1 MVRETPPFPRK
12 ARGLSDTIARPSR
25 AQTAEAPGAPL
36 PFLHHTNALF
46 TPEEMVEVN
55 LSIKKAQSGV
65 AFARTPS
72 RLQQIRSQHF
82 KHPDAVGGVM
92 ALEIHPSDLY
102 HLPTASPSKPQ
113 DRTEALISVRD
124 DDFALGSARS
134 SRSSFGGGL
143 MMPLSEDITNSEMR
157 SQVWVYIHETKGSG
171 NRVKA
176 AEYMGEI
183 DLDVDVATPF
193 VTRGRRRLLNA
204 IRENS
209 QSEAPMIWP
218 RRQDPEVLTDRNYCA
233 KRLHDFLDKR
243 NIAQPEFLEKRITRD
258 RPTIDRRRIRR

>member
-1 MVRETPPFPRK
+1 
-12 ARGLSDTIARPSR
+12 
-25 AQTAEAPGAPL
+25 
-36 PFLHHTNALF
+36 
-46 TPEEMVEVN
+46 
-55 LSIKKAQSGV
+55 
-65 AFARTPS
+65 
-72 RLQQIRSQHF
+72 
-82 KHPDAVGGVM
+82 M

-113 DRTEALISVRD
+113 YRTEPLISVRD
-124 DDFALGSARS
+124 DDYGDFALGSMRS
-134 SRSSFGGGL
+134 SRSSFGGDL

-171 NRVKA
+171 TRVKA

-209 QSEAPMIWP
+209 QSEAPTIWP

-233 KRLHDFLDKR
+233 KRLHDFLNKR

-258 RPTIDRRRIRR
+258 RPTIDRRRIRH